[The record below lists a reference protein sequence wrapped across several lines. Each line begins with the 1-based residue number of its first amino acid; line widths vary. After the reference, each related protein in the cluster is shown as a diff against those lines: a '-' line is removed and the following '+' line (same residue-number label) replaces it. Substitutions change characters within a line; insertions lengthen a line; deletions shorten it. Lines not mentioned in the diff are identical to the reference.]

1 VRAIR
6 GLVSPK
12 PTQMRLPENEDES
25 ERYAA
30 SRKLTQGGGQ
40 YDTACEL
47 VAGDSFLVMSQT
59 DSREASA
66 FGNQW
71 RSKESWQFFGAGVL
85 QNAIAA
91 MGMAP

>member
-1 VRAIR
+1 
-6 GLVSPK
+6 
-12 PTQMRLPENEDES
+12 MRLPENEDES

-47 VAGDSFLVMSQT
+47 VAGDSFLAMSQI

-71 RSKESWQFFGAGVL
+71 RSKGSWQFFGTEL
-85 QNAIAA
+85 LPNAIGPRA
-91 MGMAP
+91 MAP